1 MTISSINLAMGASSY
16 GAYNQKLTSA
26 TKAELEK
33 LGITYNPNITE
44 AEGKKL
50 IQQKKAQDTQ
60 NNSEHNLGQNTNKD
74 SLFEKA
80 KELAEKIGIKVDKK
94 ENFTSLLAKIES
106 TLEEKIQASSNNEEM
121 LEKLRG
127 LSQELANIQ
136 AQSNGSVGYDSTNQ
150 ALMASL
156 EMLSQ
161 YNKNFLH

>member
-1 MTISSINLAMGASSY
+1 MGASSY

-50 IQQKKAQDTQ
+50 IQQKKTQDTQ

-80 KELAEKIGIKVDKK
+80 KELAEKIGIKVDEK

>member
-33 LGITYNPNITE
+33 LGIAYDPNITE

-50 IQQKKAQDTQ
+50 IQQKKTQDTQ
-60 NNSEHNLGQNTNKD
+60 KSSQENSNQNSQKD
-74 SLFEKA
+74 PLFEKA
-80 KELAEKIGIKVDKK
+80 KELAQKIGIKVD
-94 ENFTSLLAKIES
+94 ENQNFDSLLAKIED
-106 TLEEKIQASSNNEEM
+106 TLEQKIQLNSNNEEM
-121 LEKLRG
+121 LKKLEG
-127 LSQELANIQ
+127 LSRELANIQ
-136 AQSNGSVGYDSTNQ
+136 AQSNGSSGYNSTNQ

-161 YNKNFLH
+161 YNKNFLY

>member
-50 IQQKKAQDTQ
+50 IQQKKTQDTQ

-80 KELAEKIGIKVDKK
+80 KELAEKIGIKVDEK

-136 AQSNGSVGYDSTNQ
+136 AQSNGSVGYNSTNQ

>member
-50 IQQKKAQDTQ
+50 IQQKKTQDTQ

-80 KELAEKIGIKVDKK
+80 KELAEKIGIKVDEK